1 MLICACSRGS
11 TAFVMATVGQA
22 ISKWRFRQDRA
33 MAAKTQ
39 TAPEVPTERPRT
51 ASSLS
56 SGSRLESLSGTE
68 GRSSLTPTKS
78 HRKNSGSG
86 SGSASGSGAPGH
98 NEIQQEFQRF
108 FLFFFFGVRP
118 KAGLS
123 RPSVFWEKIPG
134 ESGLLWNLWSCCGCR
149 RSGRWWFKTVA
160 RSLHLVVAKMHAP
173 FKKGWLRRRC
183 LFVEKRIHKLA
194 SLKQDKG
201 FWPDRCLQ
209 GSLRTMSTFEQI

>member
-1 MLICACSRGS
+1 
-11 TAFVMATVGQA
+11 
-22 ISKWRFRQDRA
+22 

-108 FLFFFFGVRP
+108 FCCFFWRSTKGWFEPALR
-118 KAGLS
+118 LL
-123 RPSVFWEKIPG
+123 G
-134 ESGLLWNLWSCCGCR
+134 EDSGGIWSSLESLVLLWLSQVRSMVVQDCGQEFAPC
-149 RSGRWWFKTVA
+149 GREDACSFQKG
-160 RSLHLVVAKMHAP
+160 VVE
-173 FKKGWLRRRC
+173 
-183 LFVEKRIHKLA
+183 EKRIHKLA